1 MSLERRKEEIQRL
14 EVRYG
19 AVEHGENL
27 DWILFKDFP
36 LPSGWNW
43 KATELLVIVPAGYPT
58 TPPDNFYVRN
68 GLRLSDGRVP
78 GNYTENQSI
87 LGQSWG
93 QFSFHAQAWNPAP
106 DIDSG
111 DSLLTFMISVERR
124 LEERS

>member
-1 MSLERRKEEIQRL
+1 MSVERRREEIKRL
-14 EVRYG
+14 QSRYS

-27 DWILFKDFP
+27 DWILFKEFP
-36 LPSGWNW
+36 LPTGWNW
-43 KATELLVIVPAGYPT
+43 QATPLLVIVPAGYPT
-58 TPPDNFYVRN
+58 TPPDNFYVRT
-68 GLRLSDGRVP
+68 GLRLGDGRVP

-93 QFSFHAQAWNPAP
+93 QFSFHAQAWNHAG